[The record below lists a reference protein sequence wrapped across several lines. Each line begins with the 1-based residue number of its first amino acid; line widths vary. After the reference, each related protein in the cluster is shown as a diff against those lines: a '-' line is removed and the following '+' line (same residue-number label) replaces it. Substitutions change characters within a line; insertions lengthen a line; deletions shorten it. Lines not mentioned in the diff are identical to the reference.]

1 MVGLAARECWGD
13 KRRAKMK
20 KNDDDD
26 DDGEEEKWMK
36 CLGGQASI

>member
-26 DDGEEEKWMK
+26 DGEEEKWMK